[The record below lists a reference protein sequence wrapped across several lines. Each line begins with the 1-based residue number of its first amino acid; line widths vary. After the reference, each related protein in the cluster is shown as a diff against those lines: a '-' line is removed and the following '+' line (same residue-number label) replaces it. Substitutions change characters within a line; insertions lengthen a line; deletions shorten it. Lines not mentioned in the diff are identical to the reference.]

1 MRDYFTLFTGNSSDM
16 LKLQTTV
23 EFPQSRVRIGL
34 ENRVTVLGSCFAD
47 GVGALMKD
55 AGLRVCVNPFGTLY
69 NPRSILNAARRLCS
83 GEHFTQKD
91 CVRLGAGADSLT
103 CSFSHHTSFA
113 RAGEREF
120 LEVANASLDEAAA
133 FWRDCDRVVVTLGTA
148 YCWRRVENG
157 EVVSNCLKRPASEFV
172 RTRLDTEEV
181 RSILETLMDLCPEKE
196 FIFTV
201 SPIRHLGGG
210 AHANQ
215 LSKSILLL
223 AADEAIRSHC
233 AGADYFP
240 SYEILLD
247 ELRDYRFYAED
258 LTHPS
263 AQAVRWVWE
272 RFCDFAVPS
281 SERGQLAARE
291 QAARH
296 SRHRPIL
303 QK

>member
-1 MRDYFTLFTGNSSDM
+1 M
-16 LKLQTTV
+16 LKLQTPV

-34 ENRVTVLGSCFAD
+34 ENRIAVLGSCFAD

-69 NPRSILNAARRLCS
+69 NPRSILNSIRRLSS
-83 GEHFTQKD
+83 GEHFTQRD
-91 CVRLGAGADSLT
+91 CVRLGAGADHMV

-113 RAGEREF
+113 RPGEREF

-133 FWRDCDRVVVTLGTA
+133 FWKDCDRVVVTLGTA
-148 YCWRRVENG
+148 YCWRRVEDG

-172 RTRLDTEEV
+172 RTRLDIGEV
-181 RSILETLMDLCPEKE
+181 ARILEELMELSPEKE

-201 SPIRHLGGG
+201 SPIRHLSGG
-210 AHANQ
+210 AHDNQ

-223 AADEAIRSHC
+223 ALDDLIRSHS
-233 AGADYFP
+233 ARADYFP

-263 AQAVRWVWE
+263 PTAVRWVWE
-272 RFCDFAVPS
+272 RFCDFAAEPA
-281 SERGQLAARE
+281 ERGRLAANEKASR
-291 QAARH
+291 Q
-296 SRHRPIL
+296 SRHRSIL